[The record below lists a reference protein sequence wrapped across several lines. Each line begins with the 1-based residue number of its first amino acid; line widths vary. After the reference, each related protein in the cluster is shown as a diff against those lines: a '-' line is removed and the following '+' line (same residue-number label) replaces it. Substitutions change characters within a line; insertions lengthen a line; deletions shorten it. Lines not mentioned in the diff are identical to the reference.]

1 MQTSIDDGCNA
12 SSVPA
17 YVKAAENKGAAVMA
31 FDLPQRIEAK
41 SFVRP
46 TDAWLRFT
54 NNQGQRPPERLFLLF
69 SISFLHTSW
78 CPGLFMPWADIQGR
92 PLWTPCGENSKANEA
107 LATTPL
113 ISSVHAVVEQ
123 HDGGKCEL
131 KGCKQRPSG

>member
-54 NNQGQRPPERLFLLF
+54 NNQGQ
-69 SISFLHTSW
+69 H
-78 CPGLFMPWADIQGR
+78 IQGR